1 MLPELPHDALIHDPR
16 PDHPRGP
23 ACPRAVARSTR
34 LRRRP
39 HRFVGPEVGER
50 RRLCRRPQCWISWPT
65 SSRSTARELEHS
77 PDSEDTTATG
87 GEAAVDVPDGG
98 SRAGDE
104 PPSGEILGEGAPGSH
119 DAANGSDH
127 VVDVV
132 VVSAPGDVI
141 SAETATPAGVPS
153 ATTSP
158 ADVVP
163 AEAAPATLETPTT
176 EEVDR
181 HPPTGTR
188 SPSVR
193 SAGRCRSGGGNH
205 AGGGAPGRRRG
216 LSAATTDPRSQSPSP
231 FRPPRTP
238 QVWCS
243 PYPPEASRSPRR
255 PRRRGGRNPL
265 RSLRGGDQQWR
276 YYLRGALTV
285 IVLAVLAWALIWA
298 FGELFSALGELW
310 DTFGRSSDTT
320 EAQSAAQWIRSQPG

>member
-1 MLPELPHDALIHDPR
+1 MMPSSMTPGQIIREARLAHGLSLGQLASAVGRTASSVRRWEKDDALPT
-16 PDHPRGP
+16 
-23 ACPRAVARSTR
+23 AAVLDQLADLLEIDR
-34 LRRRP
+34 
-39 HRFVGPEVGER
+39 E
-50 RRLCRRPQCWISWPT
+50 
-65 SSRSTARELEHS
+65 ELEHS

-87 GEAAVDVPDGG
+87 GEAAVDLPGG
-98 SRAGDE
+98 GNSVGDE
-104 PPSGEILGEGAPGSH
+104 PPLGEILGEGSPGSD

-127 VVDVV
+127 VVEVV

-163 AEAAPATLETPTT
+163 AEAEPATLETPTT
-176 EEVDR
+176 EEVDAT
-181 HPPTGTR
+181 PPPEPAPPPLVPPAVVDPAAATMPVAVPPAAAAVSPPPPRPTIAEPKPVPSTPDTDGLVFPVPTR
-188 SPSVR
+188 SEPVAAPPAPSR
-193 SAGRCRSGGGNH
+193 W
-205 AGGGAPGRRRG
+205 
-216 LSAATTDPRSQSPSP
+216 Q
-231 FRPPRTP
+231 
-238 QVWCS
+238 
-243 PYPPEASRSPRR
+243 
-255 PRRRGGRNPL
+255 NPL

-285 IVLAVLAWALIWA
+285 IVLVVLAWALIWA